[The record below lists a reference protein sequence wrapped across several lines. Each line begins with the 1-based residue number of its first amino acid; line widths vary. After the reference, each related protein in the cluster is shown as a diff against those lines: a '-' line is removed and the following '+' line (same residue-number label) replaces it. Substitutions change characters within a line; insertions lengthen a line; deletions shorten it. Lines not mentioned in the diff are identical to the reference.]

1 MRSAKPAAGPI
12 PFNFVSSA
20 ATINVVAAP
29 VIEIPVGVV
38 GYYREVSSS
47 RFCPTLSVFQ
57 APEHVSLREADPRRN
72 GILPQNDC
80 QKDIAKVPPKANA
93 SMK

>member
-72 GILPQNDC
+72 HRDTSEVVEKSG
-80 QKDIAKVPPKANA
+80 KSAEKVH
-93 SMK
+93 